1 MSRYL
6 TIIIFV
12 YINTINIGFTFRL
25 NHYHSYQLNKLYNL
39 KSTVNLYAKKK
50 TNKLISDELWTSL
63 EPEDEDKAQVVSSST
78 SATVVDTNDNNN
90 NNSNV
95 KSKTKKQSKQL
106 ISSDLL
112 SSFIEDD
119 NSVKVI
125 DDNQAA
131 TSSSTSTA
139 VIDKKNKKNKK
150 KEVFVSDDND
160 DDDDDKYEKDVQS
173 SSTAIIAEDITGTAA
188 VIDEKE
194 LTLEQKTRKEKP
206 SARVRF
212 IESSQPDFVSIG
224 LENVGLMYGNDVI
237 LKSATF
243 SISSG
248 LIIIKAIMMILLLY
262 MLSYH

>member
-6 TIIIFV
+6 TIIVFV
-12 YINTINIGFTFRL
+12 YINTINIGLTFKL
-25 NHYHSYQLNKLYNL
+25 NHYHSYQLNKLYDL
-39 KSTVNLYAKKK
+39 KSTVILYAKKK

-63 EPEDEDKAQVVSSST
+63 EPEDEDKAQVVSS
-78 SATVVDTNDNNN
+78 AAVVDTNDNN

-112 SSFIEDD
+112 SSFIEVDN
-119 NSVKVI
+119 NSVKVNND
-125 DDNQAA
+125 DDNQGAA
-131 TSSSTSTA
+131 SSSSTTSTV
-139 VIDKKNKKNKK
+139 VIDKKKKKDKNKN
-150 KEVFVSDDND
+150 KEDVFVSDDNNND
-160 DDDDDKYEKDVQS
+160 DDDNKYDIDVQSAS
-173 SSTAIIAEDITGTAA
+173 SSTATIVEDSKDS
-188 VIDEKE
+188 DEKE

-243 SISSG
+243 SISTG
-248 LIIIKAIMMILLLY
+248 MTLI
-262 MLSYH
+262 SDVVVVDDET

>member
-12 YINTINIGFTFRL
+12 YVNTINIGFTFRL

-78 SATVVDTNDNNN
+78 SVTVVDTNDN

-119 NSVKVI
+119 NSLKVV

-131 TSSSTSTA
+131 TSTSTSTA

-160 DDDDDKYEKDVQS
+160 DDDDKYEKDVQS
-173 SSTAIIAEDITGTAA
+173 SSTAIIAEDITGTAV

-248 LIIIKAIMMILLLY
+248 MIIIIAIMMILLLY
-262 MLSYH
+262 ILSY

>member
-6 TIIIFV
+6 TIVIFV

-90 NNSNV
+90 NSNV

-119 NSVKVI
+119 NSIKVI
-125 DDNQAA
+125 DDNQTA
-131 TSSSTSTA
+131 TSTSTSTA

-150 KEVFVSDDND
+150 KEVFVLDDN

-173 SSTAIIAEDITGTAA
+173 SSTAIIAEDITGTAV

-248 LIIIKAIMMILLLY
+248 MIIIIAIMMILLLY
-262 MLSYH
+262 MLSNH

>member
-63 EPEDEDKAQVVSSST
+63 EPEDEDKAQAVSSST
-78 SATVVDTNDNNN
+78 SATGVDTNDNN

-119 NSVKVI
+119 KSVKVI
-125 DDNQAA
+125 NDNQAA

-139 VIDKKNKKNKK
+139 VIDKKNKKNKNK
-150 KEVFVSDDND
+150 EEVFVSDDND
-160 DDDDDKYEKDVQS
+160 DDDDKYDLVVQS
-173 SSTAIIAEDITGTAA
+173 SSTAIIVEDIKGTVV

-248 LIIIKAIMMILLLY
+248 MT
-262 MLSYH
+262 

>member
-63 EPEDEDKAQVVSSST
+63 EPEDEDKTQVVSSST
-78 SATVVDTNDNNN
+78 SATGVDTNDNN

-131 TSSSTSTA
+131 TSSSPTSTA
-139 VIDKKNKKNKK
+139 VIDKKKKKNKNK
-150 KEVFVSDDND
+150 EEVFVSDDNND
-160 DDDDDKYEKDVQS
+160 NDKYDIDVQS
-173 SSTAIIAEDITGTAA
+173 SSTAIIVEDIKGSAV

-248 LIIIKAIMMILLLY
+248 MN
-262 MLSYH
+262 

>member
-25 NHYHSYQLNKLYNL
+25 NHYHSYQLNK
-39 KSTVNLYAKKK
+39 
-50 TNKLISDELWTSL
+50 
-63 EPEDEDKAQVVSSST
+63 
-78 SATVVDTNDNNN
+78 
-90 NNSNV
+90 
-95 KSKTKKQSKQL
+95 
-106 ISSDLL
+106 
-112 SSFIEDD
+112 
-119 NSVKVI
+119 
-125 DDNQAA
+125 
-131 TSSSTSTA
+131 
-139 VIDKKNKKNKK
+139 KNKK
-150 KEVFVSDDND
+150 KEVFVSDDDD

-173 SSTAIIAEDITGTAA
+173 SSTAIIVEDTTGTAA

-248 LIIIKAIMMILLLY
+248 MIIIIAIMMRLVLY
-262 MLSYH
+262 ILSYH

>member
-25 NHYHSYQLNKLYNL
+25 NHYHSYQLNKLYNF

-63 EPEDEDKAQVVSSST
+63 EPEDDDKAQVVSSST
-78 SATVVDTNDNNN
+78 SATGVDTNDNNN

-125 DDNQAA
+125 DENQAA
-131 TSSSTSTA
+131 TSSSPTSTA
-139 VIDKKNKKNKK
+139 VIDKKKKKNKNK
-150 KEVFVSDDND
+150 EEVFVSDDND
-160 DDDDDKYEKDVQS
+160 DDNDKYDIDVQS
-173 SSTAIIAEDITGTAA
+173 SSTAIIVEDIKGSAV

-248 LIIIKAIMMILLLY
+248 MN
-262 MLSYH
+262 